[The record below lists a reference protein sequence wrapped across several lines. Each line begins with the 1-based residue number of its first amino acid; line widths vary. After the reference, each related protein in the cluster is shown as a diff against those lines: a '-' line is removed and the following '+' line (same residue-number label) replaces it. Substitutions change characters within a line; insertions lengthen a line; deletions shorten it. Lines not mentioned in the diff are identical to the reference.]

1 MKRNEGGKL
10 RAFDESLEANQII
23 YGETVIPAIVCDSEV
38 RAMYHGV
45 VIWRFWDAITEKHIC
60 PRDKIKKTW

>member
-45 VIWRFWDAITEKHIC
+45 VIWRF
-60 PRDKIKKTW
+60 